1 MKIKTIEALC
11 KARGTIYL
19 ADAEGVQ
26 WISDG
31 VAVYPLY
38 GMPQL
43 DESNIFTMFDI
54 PDEKRGKYMF
64 DDSGRIA
71 HTMNL
76 ADNTDGERQVQQ
88 SDILL
93 QSGGY
98 ILMPIKTSKG
108 IVYINKKYLAPFA
121 DSENGVMLY
130 ERIAPDGTVYIAVKT
145 GFFLSGVISPV
156 NIMNKSFADE
166 LLEIATLTAAELKKE
181 SADEEQLA
189 FPTE

>member
-1 MKIKTIEALC
+1 MKHYAKRE
-11 KARGTIYL
+11 

-71 HTMNL
+71 RTVNL
-76 ADNTDGERQVQQ
+76 ADNTDSERQVQQ

-93 QSGGY
+93 HSGGY

-108 IVYINKKYLAPFA
+108 IVYINKKYLAPFS

-156 NIMNKSFADE
+156 NIINKSFADE

>member
-64 DDSGRIA
+64 DDSGRI
-71 HTMNL
+71 TRTVNL

-93 QSGGY
+93 HSGGY

-145 GFFLSGVISPV
+145 GFFLSGVIFPV
-156 NIMNKSFADE
+156 NIMNKKFCRRA
-166 LLEIATLTAAELKKE
+166 
-181 SADEEQLA
+181 
-189 FPTE
+189 P

>member
-71 HTMNL
+71 HTVNL
-76 ADNTDGERQVQQ
+76 SDNADGERQVQQ

-156 NIMNKSFADE
+156 NIMNKSFAEE